1 MKSVLNVILFLS
13 FQFSLGQHF
22 YITIVGASESESK
35 TIDSL
40 SYVKKHATVALL
52 LEEQKRFE
60 NQLTQQGYLEATL
73 LMQKKSNDSSFVFQ
87 YQLGHQLKSNTI
99 YIGALSE
106 TEKKILQLTND
117 SIRLAFEEVAPFLTN
132 KINLL
137 EKQGFSMAT
146 LKLINQR
153 KNTNRLLS
161 DLKLQLN
168 TKRTLTDLIIVGY
181 DQFPKG
187 ITKAIAKKAKTATFN
202 QENVTQIH
210 DEFDQLPFVRQK
222 KYPEI
227 LFTTDSTKIFVYVE
241 KSKPNK
247 FDGFIGFSNDDQS
260 QLTFN
265 GYLDLQLQNVFNSG
279 EKINVYWKNDGNQ
292 QTSFHLGTELPYLF
306 KSPIAIKA
314 NLRIFKQDSTFQNTI
329 TDLNVGYLFS
339 YNTKA
344 YLGYQKTNSVSLQEN
359 NAPNINAF
367 STSFVTG
374 SFEHISY
381 KKVATVF
388 SEKTKLSTKFGWGNR
403 SLTLSK
409 SNQFFGQLE
418 ISHHFEWDQKNSIF
432 IKNQSY
438 YLQSDSYI
446 INELY
451 RFGGINSIRGFNE
464 NSLQAN
470 AFSGIMAE
478 YRYVLASN
486 LYVHTITDYGY
497 MHDKT
502 TAQEDKLLGLGL
514 GFGLFTKNG
523 FFNVIYANGS
533 TSEQT
538 IKLSNSIVH
547 ISFKTN
553 F

>member
-1 MKSVLNVILFLS
+1 MKSVLNLILFLS

-40 SYVKKHATVALL
+40 SYVKKHTTVALL
-52 LEEQKRFE
+52 LEEKKRFE

-117 SIRLAFEEVAPFLTN
+117 SIRLAFEDVAPFLTN

-146 LKLINQR
+146 LRLINQR
-153 KNTNRLLS
+153 KNSNRLLS

-168 TKRTLTDLIIVGY
+168 AKRSLTDLIIVGY

-260 QLTFN
+260 QLTLN

-367 STSFVTG
+367 STSFLTG

-381 KKVATVF
+381 KKAATVF
-388 SEKTKLSTKFGWGNR
+388 PEQTKLSTKFGWGNR

-478 YRYVLASN
+478 YRYILASN

-497 MHDKT
+497 MQDKT

-533 TSEQT
+533 TSKQT

>member
-40 SYVKKHATVALL
+40 FYVKKHATVALL

-73 LMQKKSNDSSFVFQ
+73 LMQKKNNDSSFVFQ

-168 TKRTLTDLIIVGY
+168 AKRTLTDLIIVGY

-202 QENVTQIH
+202 QENVKQIH

-367 STSFVTG
+367 STSFLTG

-381 KKVATVF
+381 KKAATVF
-388 SEKTKLSTKFGWGNR
+388 PEQTKLSTKFGWGNR

-497 MHDKT
+497 MQDKT

>member
-1 MKSVLNVILFLS
+1 
-13 FQFSLGQHF
+13 
-22 YITIVGASESESK
+22 
-35 TIDSL
+35 
-40 SYVKKHATVALL
+40 
-52 LEEQKRFE
+52 
-60 NQLTQQGYLEATL
+60 
-73 LMQKKSNDSSFVFQ
+73 MQKKSNDSSFVFQ

-117 SIRLAFEEVAPFLTN
+117 SIRLAFEDVAPFLTN

-146 LKLINQR
+146 LRLINQR
-153 KNTNRLLS
+153 KNSNRLLS

-168 TKRTLTDLIIVGY
+168 AKRTLTDLIIVGY

-202 QENVTQIH
+202 QENVKQIY

-367 STSFVTG
+367 LTSFLTG

-388 SEKTKLSTKFGWGNR
+388 PEKTKLSTKFGWGNR

-470 AFSGIMAE
+470 TFSGIMAE

-497 MHDKT
+497 MQDKT
-502 TAQEDKLLGLGL
+502 TSQEDKLLGLGL

-533 TSEQT
+533 TSNQA
-538 IKLSNSIVH
+538 IQFSNSIVH